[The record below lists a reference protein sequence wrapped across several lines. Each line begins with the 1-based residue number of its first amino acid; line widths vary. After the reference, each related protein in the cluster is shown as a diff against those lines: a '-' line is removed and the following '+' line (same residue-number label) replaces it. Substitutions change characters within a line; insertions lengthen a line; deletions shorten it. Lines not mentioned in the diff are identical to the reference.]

1 MTTRPYT
8 IGVEGPVCAGKTTLV
23 LGLTQHLAGPTVTCV
38 PDYADHVGGGR
49 HLPPPVPRSIA
60 EEEQALRVF
69 LTIEAER
76 TKPARDPAKQWTVVL
91 IDRSVHTLL
100 AHCYGLTRI
109 TGLDHASL
117 AHRVLAGSD
126 TPLWPDLILYLDVP
140 QQAIDARNKG
150 KFEAGNI
157 FLDAGFNEGIRAY
170 FLRLASQEPQRVI
183 WLDATV
189 SATMLHRLAG
199 TQIANR
205 PRRHGEGEER

>member
-1 MTTRPYT
+1 MMIRPYT

-23 LGLTQHLAGPTVTCV
+23 LGLTRHLVGPTATCV
-38 PDYADHVGGGR
+38 PDYADHASGGR

-76 TKPARDPAKQWTVVL
+76 TKRVRTPAKRWTVVL
-91 IDRSVHTLL
+91 VDRTVHTLL
-100 AHCYGLTRI
+100 AHCYALTRM

-117 AHRVLAGSD
+117 AERVLAGSD

-157 FLDAGFNEGIRAY
+157 FLDADFNEGIRAY
-170 FLRLASQEPQRVI
+170 FLRLAGQEPQRVI

-189 SATMLHRLAG
+189 SATMLCRLAG

-205 PRRHGEGEER
+205 LRRYGEGEDR

>member
-23 LGLTQHLAGPTVTCV
+23 LGLKRHLVGLTATCV

-49 HLPPPVPRSIA
+49 HLPPPVPRSIG

-76 TKPARDPAKQWTVVL
+76 TKRARTPAKRWTVVL

-100 AHCYGLTRI
+100 AHCHALTRT
-109 TGLDHASL
+109 TGLDHVGL
-117 AHRVLAGSD
+117 AQRVLAGSD

-140 QQAIDARNKG
+140 QQAIDARNRG

-157 FLDAGFNEGIRAY
+157 FVDADFNEGIRAY
-170 FLRLASQEPQRVI
+170 FLRLARREPQRVI

-189 SATMLHRLAG
+189 SATMLRRLARR
-199 TQIANR
+199 QIANR
-205 PRRHGEGEER
+205 LRRNGEREDR